1 MITEKNITSIT
12 ANSTSIATSSNK
24 SVKSLFG
31 QKSIDVQIEEGIAY
45 QKSSIYGGGLSVPC
59 SFEQIINNY
68 SAINHIATITNDMIE
83 KDILEKKEKEIAE
96 QKKYVESLQNR
107 LCKINSEKIEQKNV
121 IDEQKNIIDEQN
133 RIIDYT
139 KARSMYENMKEAEKA
154 EIEKKA
160 NAIEH
165 ERRIFLESLVS
176 ENTDNDEYNYEEAD
190 YENLRSAGISKEIA
204 KQTINLNLT
213 IYLRVHKFDEEDS
226 IYIAYYNYKD
236 YIL

>member
-1 MITEKNITSIT
+1 
-12 ANSTSIATSSNK
+12 
-24 SVKSLFG
+24 
-31 QKSIDVQIEEGIAY
+31 
-45 QKSSIYGGGLSVPC
+45 
-59 SFEQIINNY
+59 
-68 SAINHIATITNDMIE
+68 MIE

>member
-12 ANSTSIATSSNK
+12 ANNSNK

-31 QKSIDVQIEEGIAY
+31 QKNIDVQIEEGLAY
-45 QKSSIYGGGLSVPC
+45 QKSSIYGGDLTVPC

-68 SAINHIATITNDMIE
+68 SALNHIVTITNDMIE
-83 KDILEKKEKEIAE
+83 KVMQEAKEKEIVE